1 MTAASAA
8 CDFFEAVAETP
19 YPWVIGSRCGLD
31 FRTLLYELPGA
42 KLKREQLLRQL
53 GKDARAAGSEL
64 TVNMARGK
72 GGHCV
77 VWFKGRF
84 SVVKSGEIT
93 PLMEKVIRKQLG
105 L

>member
-1 MTAASAA
+1 M
-8 CDFFEAVAETP
+8 
-19 YPWVIGSRCGLD
+19 
-31 FRTLLYELPGA
+31 
-42 KLKREQLLRQL
+42 KREQLLRL
-53 GKDARAAGSEL
+53 LAKDAKALGL
-64 TVNMARGK
+64 TLEVDWARGK

-77 VWFKGRF
+77 VRLPGRF